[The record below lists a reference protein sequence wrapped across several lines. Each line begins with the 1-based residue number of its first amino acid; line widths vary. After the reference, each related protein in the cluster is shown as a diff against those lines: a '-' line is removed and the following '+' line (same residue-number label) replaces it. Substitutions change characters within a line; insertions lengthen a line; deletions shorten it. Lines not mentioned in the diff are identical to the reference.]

1 MLLPKY
7 TAYFNVRKPVFFT
20 QCLFLHVIRTPKLL
34 ILLNRV
40 NQFVYVIG
48 KHCVFSEVETEALNY
63 ITCKFP
69 KV

>member
-7 TAYFNVRKPVFFT
+7 TAYFKVRKPAFFT
-20 QCLFLHVIRTPKLL
+20 QCLFLHLIRTAKVL

-40 NQFVYVIG
+40 NQFVYVNG
-48 KHCVFSEVETEALNY
+48 KDCVFSEVETEALHY
-63 ITCKFP
+63 ITGQYP